1 MMVVGCYSRMI
12 PTLFGVDS
20 MSEQGFEWEGI
31 WITDPTM
38 SECGRFEVNPI
49 EYYGEQYER
58 YAYVAGILHDNK
70 SQKT

>member
-1 MMVVGCYSRMI
+1 
-12 PTLFGVDS
+12 

-58 YAYVAGILHDNK
+58 YAYVARVLHDNQ

>member
-1 MMVVGCYSRMI
+1 
-12 PTLFGVDS
+12 

-38 SECGRFEVNPI
+38 SECGRFEVNPR

>member
-1 MMVVGCYSRMI
+1 
-12 PTLFGVDS
+12 

-70 SQKT
+70 SQKTQKEKSYKTYGSRTR

>member
-1 MMVVGCYSRMI
+1 
-12 PTLFGVDS
+12 

-38 SECGRFEVNPI
+38 SECGRFEVNPR

-58 YAYVAGILHDNK
+58 YAHVACILYDN
-70 SQKT
+70 

>member
-1 MMVVGCYSRMI
+1 
-12 PTLFGVDS
+12 

-49 EYYGEQYER
+49 EYYGEQYEW
-58 YAYVAGILHDNK
+58 YAHVAGILHANK